1 MRVVVTGGGGFVGS
15 HAVERF
21 ARRGADVLAVDS
33 FARWATLGE
42 HPLGPKVKRF
52 NWERIGALPNVTRR
66 EADVR
71 DAHAMEEAI
80 RGADV
85 VVHTAGQVA
94 VTTSMVDPRTDFET
108 NVVGTF
114 HVLEA
119 ARKAASDPAFVFCS
133 TNKVYGDHVN
143 EIPVEEG
150 ATRYAFADPVFAQ
163 GIPETFETDRC
174 HHTPYGASK
183 LAADLYVQEY
193 ARSYG
198 LKAGVFRM
206 SCIYGTRQFGMEDQ
220 GWVAHFAISAALG
233 RPLTI
238 FGDGKQVRDVL
249 FVEDLLD
256 AYDAFLVRASNLK
269 GGVFNTGGG
278 PGFTMSLLELLALLE
293 KDLRRPIPVS
303 YADWRPAD
311 QKVYVSDIR
320 RARKELG
327 WTPKVSPQEGVGRI
341 VEWLRAEPLIR
352 SAAPAA
358 ESESSTP
365 ETAK

>member
-21 ARRGADVLAVDS
+21 ARRGADVLAIDS
-33 FARWATLGE
+33 FGRWTTLGE
-42 HPLGPKVKRF
+42 HPLGPNVKQY
-52 NWERIGALPNVTRR
+52 NWDRIRALPNVTRL

-71 DAHAMEEAI
+71 DGRAMDEAM
-80 RGADV
+80 RDADV
-85 VVHTAGQVA
+85 IVHTAGQVA
-94 VTTSMVDPRTDFET
+94 VTTSMADPRTDFDT

-114 HVLEA
+114 NVLEA
-119 ARKAASDPAFVFCS
+119 ARKAASDPAIVFCS

-150 ATRYAFADPVFAQ
+150 STRYAFADPAFEA

-174 HHTPYGASK
+174 HHTPYGTSK

-198 LKAGVFRM
+198 LKTAVFRM
-206 SCIYGTRQFGMEDQ
+206 SCIYGTHQFGMEDQ
-220 GWVAHFAISAALG
+220 GWVAHFAISAAIG

-256 AYDAFLVRASNLK
+256 AYDAFIDHAAKLK
-269 GGVFNTGGG
+269 GGVFNAGGG

-293 KDLRRPIPVS
+293 KELRGPIPVS

-311 QKVYVSDIR
+311 QKVYISDIR
-320 RARKELG
+320 RARKDLG
-327 WTPKVSPQEGVGRI
+327 WTPKVSPQEGVRRI
-341 VEWLRAEPLIR
+341 VEWLTNEPLIR
-352 SAAPAA
+352 SATK
-358 ESESSTP
+358 SR
-365 ETAK
+365 